1 MCEIMRYSVNMLL
14 NKLKYIVL
22 FLICLPNNVAGQ
34 HTHNV
39 VLWGEGGYNSMLTN
53 SDLLQSQGGIG
64 YGAGLG
70 YEFNYKKFVFQTG
83 AGISKNNSAF
93 LMNDFVYSTPLVD
106 SEGDNYT
113 GNFSFSGTEEK
124 YDFTNINIPIMVGFR
139 SKKVFV
145 LAGVKAGFN
154 LSGQTKLTTTV
165 TSTGTYPQFI
175 DDFENMPDHYFYTES
190 EQYHYPAALAL
201 NVSAAFEAGFL
212 LWKYIEGRPT
222 YRLSAYF
229 DYGLKNIHNGKFS
242 NNLVFPKSGTTVF
255 EPQLNSFLMSD
266 IFQTKDL
273 NSLMVGV
280 RLTVRFGIRGQ
291 VDCKCDFYH
300 DYSKR
305 PKAKRRY

>member
-1 MCEIMRYSVNMLL
+1 MLL

-39 VLWGEGGYNSMLTN
+39 LLWGEGGYNSILTN

-113 GNFSFSGTEEK
+113 GNFNFSDTEEN

-139 SKKVFV
+139 SKKVFL

-154 LSGQTKLTTTV
+154 LSGHTKLTTTI
-165 TSTGTYPQFI
+165 TSTGIYSQFI

-190 EQYHYPAALAL
+190 EQYNYPAALAL

-212 LWKYIEGRPT
+212 LGKYIEGRPT
-222 YRLSAYF
+222 YRLSAYV
-229 DYGLKNIHNGKFS
+229 DYGLKNIHNNEFS
-242 NNLVFPKSGTTVF
+242 NNLVFPKAETSVF
-255 EPQLNSFLMSD
+255 EPQLNSFLLSN

-273 NSLMVGV
+273 SSIMVGV
-280 RLTVRFGIRGQ
+280 RLTVRFGIQGPA
-291 VDCKCDFYH
+291 DCKCDFYH